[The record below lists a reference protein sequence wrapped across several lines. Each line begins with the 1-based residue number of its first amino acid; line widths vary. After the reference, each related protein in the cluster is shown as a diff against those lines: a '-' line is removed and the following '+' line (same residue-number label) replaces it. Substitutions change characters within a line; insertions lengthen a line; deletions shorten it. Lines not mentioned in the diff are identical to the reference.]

1 MVGWWRRRQV
11 VAPNTLPTGVRG
23 SASECPSAWIGFDS
37 WTSSPWSVTAIG
49 AIMVDSSRDDTSA
62 VTLATLRMTTT
73 ALLAT
78 TDEEALIAS
87 RLDELLAAFDPTS
100 TADREFWG
108 AQFDLGLAWVPFP
121 RWRRRARSE
130 PRHQQTVMERLAG
143 AGAPTDNVTR
153 NVIGHG
159 MGAPTVLTHGTEEQ
173 RRRWLRPLFTAEE
186 IWCQLFSEPGAGSDV
201 AALATRGS
209 RR

>member
-1 MVGWWRRRQV
+1 
-11 VAPNTLPTGVRG
+11 
-23 SASECPSAWIGFDS
+23 
-37 WTSSPWSVTAIG
+37 
-49 AIMVDSSRDDTSA
+49 MVDSSRDDTSA

-108 AQFDLGLAWVPFP
+108 AQFDLGLAWVSFP

-130 PRHQQTVMERLAG
+130 PST
-143 AGAPTDNVTR
+143 PTDR
-153 NVIGHG
+153 HG
-159 MGAPTVLTHGTEEQ
+159 EARRGRCSNRQ
-173 RRRWLRPLFTAEE
+173 RHP
-186 IWCQLFSEPGAGSDV
+186 
-201 AALATRGS
+201 
-209 RR
+209 